1 MLTSS
6 ELKKKRKFYVESY
19 HIDFS
24 GLFFLPSLQTKLP
37 LNIFVWLFVQTYA
50 FIFFE
55 LTENS

>member
-37 LNIFVWLFVQTYA
+37 LNIFFGMTFCADICFYFL
-50 FIFFE
+50 
-55 LTENS
+55 